1 MTVEAT
7 ETDLRPP
14 LHIRLI
20 QVFAAMW
27 RQPSG
32 KAGLTLLFIHLFV
45 AVFAGLLVSHN
56 FAAQDAAA
64 IFAKP
69 SAEHWLGA
77 DNLGRDVLTRTM
89 LGGRPA
95 LITTFFGTMLALLLG
110 GFLGILLGFIGGTID
125 DIAMRVVDAFLA
137 IPWLLLLLLIV
148 AIFGTATFVMV
159 LTLGFLY
166 AVAIIRIIRAA
177 TLDVVAQD
185 YITAARTRG
194 ERKVTIVIK
203 ELLPNVLDV
212 VLVEGAMRWSWML
225 LTFSAL
231 SFLGFGVT
239 PPTPDWGLMIA
250 SSRNFMSVSVW
261 PVAAPMIALSTL
273 IIGLNLSADAL
284 AKALGVD
291 RARIGG

>member
-1 MTVEAT
+1 
-7 ETDLRPP
+7 
-14 LHIRLI
+14 
-20 QVFAAMW
+20 MW

-32 KAGLTLLFIHLFV
+32 KAGLTLLSIHLFV
-45 AVFAGLLVSHN
+45 AIFAGLLATHD
-56 FAAQDAAA
+56 FAVQDASA

-69 SAEHWLGA
+69 NAEHWLGT
-77 DNLGRDVLTRTM
+77 DNLGRDVFSRTL

-95 LITTFFGTMLALLLG
+95 LITTFFGTMLALFLG
-110 GFLGILLGFIGGTID
+110 GFLGILLGFVGGTID
-125 DIAMRVVDAFLA
+125 DVAMRVVDAFLA
-137 IPWLLLLLLIV
+137 IPWLLLLLLII
-148 AIFGTATFVMV
+148 AIFGTATMVMI
-159 LTLGFLY
+159 LTLGILY
-166 AVAIIRIIRAA
+166 AVAIIRIIRAG

-194 ERKVTIVIK
+194 EKNVTIVIR

-250 SSRNFMSVSVW
+250 SSRNFMSVSIW
-261 PVAAPMIALSTL
+261 PVIAPIVALSTL
-273 IIGLNLSADAL
+273 IVGLNLSADAL

>member
-1 MTVEAT
+1 
-7 ETDLRPP
+7 
-14 LHIRLI
+14 
-20 QVFAAMW
+20 MW

-32 KAGLTLLFIHLFV
+32 KAGLTLLAIHLFV
-45 AVFAGLLVSHN
+45 AVFAGLLVTHD
-56 FAAQDAAA
+56 FAVQDSSA

-69 SAEHWLGA
+69 SAEHFLGT
-77 DNLGRDVLTRTM
+77 DNLGRDVFSRTL

-95 LITTFFGTMLALLLG
+95 LITTFFGTMLALFLG
-110 GFLGILLGFIGGTID
+110 GFLGILLGFVGGTID
-125 DIAMRVVDAFLA
+125 DVAMRIVDAFLA
-137 IPWLLLLLLIV
+137 IPWLLLLLLII
-148 AIFGTATFVMV
+148 AIFGTATIVMI
-159 LTLGFLY
+159 LTLGLLY
-166 AVAIIRIIRAA
+166 AVAIIRIIRAG

-194 ERKVTIVIK
+194 ERKVTIVLR

-250 SSRNFMSVSVW
+250 SSRNFMAVSIW
-261 PVAAPMIALSTL
+261 PVIAPMIALSTL
-273 IIGLNLSADAL
+273 IVGLNLSADAL